1 MRCSEKVLKDKRSRG
16 VNEAR
21 LRVRSERNEHTR
33 IDRLPLRLGAHITF
47 SCWIALGTEWG
58 EVTSDSLFDSFDSLG
73 MTTVP

>member
-1 MRCSEKVLKDKRSRG
+1 M
-16 VNEAR
+16 
-21 LRVRSERNEHTR
+21 RSERNKHIR